1 MPSRK
6 QRRRR
11 AKERRHDWEYVYVD
25 DQGHEVEVD
34 DTEVQVVR
42 KQASQNGR
50 VRATT
55 RGRQV
60 QPPSWRRVI
69 KRGVLFSPI
78 FFLMLTLLDGE
89 LTIEQRLAQTL
100 WLLAIF
106 VPFTYLLD
114 RVMYRWATK
123 RGAAAEPPQ
132 PARRR

>member
-25 DQGHEVEVD
+25 EEGREVEVD
-34 DTEVQVVR
+34 DSEVEVLR

-55 RGRQV
+55 RGREI

-69 KRGVLFSPI
+69 KRGLIFSPV
-78 FFLMLTLLDGE
+78 FFLMLTLLDSE
-89 LTIEQRLAQTL
+89 LGIVERLVQTV

-114 RVMYRWATK
+114 RLMYRWATK
-123 RGAAAEPPQ
+123 RSGGADRPQ